1 MKYKIKVN
9 MKCVCE
15 NDQHQGGAFKEDD
28 LVSVK
33 MQMASKALIM
43 N

>member
-1 MKYKIKVN
+1 